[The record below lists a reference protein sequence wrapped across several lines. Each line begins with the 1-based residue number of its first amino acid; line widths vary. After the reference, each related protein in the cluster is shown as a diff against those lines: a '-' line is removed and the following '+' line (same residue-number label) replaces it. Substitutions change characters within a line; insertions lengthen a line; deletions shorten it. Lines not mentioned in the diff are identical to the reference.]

1 MPGKMLV
8 IFFSVEKLGMGMSG
22 VISFSLEKFGSVM
35 SGVNFLT
42 VAHEAIVPSARVN
55 GIQKMRI

>member
-1 MPGKMLV
+1 MLV

-22 VISFSLEKFGSVM
+22 VISFSLEKFGSEM